1 MKLKFFIKNISRSYL
16 PENIYKTLYVFGQR
30 MTSNKSIDEI
40 KRLSTF
46 TKSAFYQFSLDD
58 IRFPIML
65 DVNNHGVDHVIAAY
79 GNFEPGILRLI
90 RKNIS
95 KEGIFVDIGAN
106 IGQHSLYAAHF
117 CKHVYAFE
125 PIERLCFQFLKSV
138 YKNELYNIN
147 VFNYGLGNEDKKM
160 DIFTAANNMGSSSV
174 IEKKSR
180 INNGSIKI
188 KKLDDIRK
196 MCGIEKVDFMKID
209 VEGYEWE
216 VLQGA
221 KQTLLKWKPKI
232 ILEYSPNL
240 YNKVNDSTTE
250 GIFKFLKE
258 LNYTVVNVD
267 NDGSKYDVV
276 NEFNQIKNVQQ
287 TNLYCYQ

>member
-16 PENIYKTLYVFGQR
+16 PEKIYKTLYVFGQR

-40 KRLSTF
+40 KRLSVF
-46 TKSAFYQFSLDD
+46 TKSGFYQFSLDD
-58 IRFPIML
+58 ITFPIML
-65 DVNNHGVDHVIAAY
+65 DVDNHGVDHVIAAY
-79 GNFEPGILRLI
+79 RNFEPGILRLI
-90 RKNIS
+90 RKNINN
-95 KEGIFVDIGAN
+95 EDIFVDVGAN

-138 YKNELYNIN
+138 YKNELYNIH
-147 VFNYGLGNEDKKM
+147 VFNYGLGNEDKEM
-160 DIFTAANNMGSSSV
+160 NIFTAANNMGSSSV
-174 IEKKSR
+174 IEKKNR

-188 KKLDDIRK
+188 KRLDDIRK
-196 MCGIEKVDFMKID
+196 KCGIEKVDFMKVD

-216 VLQGA
+216 VLQGV

-232 ILEYSPNL
+232 ILEYSPDL
-240 YNKVNDSTTE
+240 YNKINDSTAE
-250 GIFKFLKE
+250 SIFIFLKE
-258 LNYTVVNVD
+258 LNYTIVDVD

-276 NEFNQIKNVQQ
+276 NDFNQIKNVQQ

>member
-16 PENIYKTLYVFGQR
+16 PEKIYKTLYVFGQR

-40 KRLSTF
+40 KRLSVF
-46 TKSAFYQFSLDD
+46 TKSCFYQFSLDD
-58 IRFPIML
+58 ITFPIML
-65 DVNNHGVDHVIAAY
+65 DVDNHGVDHVIAAY
-79 GNFEPGILRLI
+79 RNFEPGILRLI
-90 RKNIS
+90 RKNINN
-95 KEGIFVDIGAN
+95 EDIFVDIGAN

-138 YKNELYNIN
+138 YKNELYNIH
-147 VFNYGLGNEDKKM
+147 VFNYGLGNEDKEM
-160 DIFTAANNMGSSSV
+160 NIFTAANNMGSSSV
-174 IEKKSR
+174 IEKKNR

-188 KKLDDIRK
+188 KRLDDIRK
-196 MCGIEKVDFMKID
+196 KCGIEKVDFMKVD

-216 VLQGA
+216 VLQGV

-232 ILEYSPNL
+232 ILEYSPDL
-240 YNKVNDSTTE
+240 YNKINDSTAQS
-250 GIFKFLKE
+250 IFTFLKE
-258 LNYTVVNVD
+258 LNYTIVDVD

-276 NEFNQIKNVQQ
+276 NDFNQIKNVQQ
-287 TNLYCYQ
+287 TNLYCY